1 MKPYRILIA
10 WNGEKFQGASMQER
24 EGEEFRFI
32 PETVWPDLCETI
44 NADALATVDALRAER
59 DASKGSA
66 DALANAILAAETKKD
81 CMQLARNQ
89 LRPERDAKIAAK
101 QAEIAAKQAELAALQ
116 SN

>member
-1 MKPYRILIA
+1 MIIELVVRLKTD
-10 WNGEKFQGASMQER
+10 GTFGAAHTR
-24 EGEEFRFI
+24 D
-32 PETVWPDLCETI
+32 ETGAVMPVVASQLP
-44 NADALATVDALRAER
+44 ALLKTLNTTATAKVVALRAER

-66 DALANAILAAETKKD
+66 DALANAILAAETKQD